1 MDGLE
6 ERRKILEGKPRLVHK
21 YPFTKAQSQLNVY
34 ADSDWAAADT
44 NMKSTSGGVVMYGPC
59 TVKTWS
65 STQTVVAL
73 SSAEA
78 KLYALV
84 KAATQAM
91 GILSMADDF
100 AMSTQ
105 AIVHTD
111 SSSAL
116 SICHRKGLGGKTRH
130 IGMRHSW
137 VQNALANKDFQL
149 RKVLGADNPADRM
162 TKHFSLGDICKHLEA
177 MNIEF
182 KEGRPETAAQIK
194 SGRGEQHN

>member
-1 MDGLE
+1 
-6 ERRKILEGKPRLVHK
+6 
-21 YPFTKAQSQLNVY
+21 
-34 ADSDWAAADT
+34 
-44 NMKSTSGGVVMYGPC
+44 MYGPC

-78 KLYALV
+78 ELYALV
-84 KAATQAM
+84 KAAAQAIR
-91 GILSMADDF
+91 ILSMVDDF

-111 SSSAL
+111 ASSAL

-130 IGMRHSW
+130 IRVRHLW
-137 VQNALANKDFQL
+137 VQNALANRDFQL
-149 RKVLGADNPADRM
+149 RKVLGADNPADLV
-162 TKHFSLGDICKHLEA
+162 TKHLSLGDICKHLEA

-182 KEGRPETAAQIK
+182 KGGRPETAAQIK
-194 SGRGEQHN
+194 SGRGEQQNYCGKST